1 MSTTYVFC
9 LLTQLCYVHRV
20 ISSDLTSAKSE
31 ESGGSS
37 LWKGFS

>member
-1 MSTTYVFC
+1 MYVSRC

-31 ESGGSS
+31 EGGSS